1 MKRKDIYINE
11 KEKGSCKLIS
21 RNKNKVYIYTIQN
34 IYKIAEKLKNLISL
48 GVKNYIYIYKFIT
61 FHT

>member
-21 RNKNKVYIYTIQN
+21 RNKNEVYIYIP
-34 IYKIAEKLKNLISL
+34 YKIYTKLQKS
-48 GVKNYIYIYKFIT
+48 
-61 FHT
+61 